1 METKVRSP
9 AVHLESPRLVVREI
23 QRNDLQQMETWQ
35 SFSDPLH
42 RLWNIPRRTSLS
54 REIRFMLHSSD
65 PTKLWFAVQ
74 RRPDKRVIGTI
85 SLREI
90 VMYESA
96 RLGIS
101 LGADYVEQG
110 YGSEALRLF
119 LPYYFD
125 DLGFQRLFLD
135 VAATN
140 RRAIHVYEKLGFQ
153 QTDRHYRSIPDQEDL
168 SFLKEEPYRHLRV
181 YFRQRF
187 GHMQLQFY
195 DMILER
201 REWQKQLGQPARS
214 SRTEL

>member
-119 LPYYFD
+119 LAII
-125 DLGFQRLFLD
+125 
-135 VAATN
+135 AASPT
-140 RRAIHVYEKLGFQ
+140 RR
-153 QTDRHYRSIPDQEDL
+153 TSP
-168 SFLKEEPYRHLRV
+168 
-181 YFRQRF
+181 
-187 GHMQLQFY
+187 
-195 DMILER
+195 
-201 REWQKQLGQPARS
+201 S
-214 SRTEL
+214 SKKSHTATCACTSASALATCNCSSMT